1 MVKILVERVFHR
13 GQPRLLLRFPYA
25 PDVSGRLKAEVG
37 ALYSKTHQA
46 WYVDDVPGQWERV
59 HEALNGLA
67 EVPALPLERNA
78 PPRPVADYE
87 YALERVREKL
97 TIKGYAASTQKTY
110 MEQLKLFFRFFQ
122 GRRPETV
129 DRAAIEQYQRHLVEK
144 KKVSRSTQ
152 NQAVNAIKFFYEI
165 ILGGPREVY
174 WPDRP
179 LREFKLPSVLDESE
193 VEAILRQVVNLKHRA
208 ILFTI
213 YSAGLR
219 VSEVC
224 RLRVQ
229 DVDSKRK
236 LLMIRASKGNADRM
250 TLLSEKLLSVLR
262 SYYRAYRPRSFL
274 FEGAGGA
281 AYSTRSIQKI
291 LKDAVR
297 KAGVKKQVS
306 VHTLRHSFATHL
318 LERGTDL
325 RYIQALLGHKSSK
338 TTEIYAHVT
347 KRGMEKITSPLD
359 NLDV

>member
-1 MVKILVERVFHR
+1 MEKIRVERVFHR
-13 GQPRLLLRFPYA
+13 GQSRLLLTFPYA
-25 PDVSGRLKAEVG
+25 PDLSARLKTEMG
-37 ALYSKTHQA
+37 ALYSKTHKA
-46 WYVDDVPGQWERV
+46 WYVDDGPGQWERV
-59 HEALNGLA
+59 HQTLNGLA
-67 EVPALPLERNA
+67 EVSTLPLDQNVLPASE
-78 PPRPVADYE
+78 ADHDH
-87 YALERVREKL
+87 ALERVRKKL

-110 MEQLKLFFRFFQ
+110 IEQLKLFFRFFQ
-122 GRRPETV
+122 GRGPETLGRV
-129 DRAAIEQYQRHLVEK
+129 EIEQYQRHLVEN

-152 NQAVNAIKFFYEI
+152 NQAVNAIKFFYEM

-224 RLRVQ
+224 RLQVQ

-236 LLMIRASKGNADRM
+236 LLMIRASKGNADRV

-262 SYYRAYRPRSFL
+262 SYYRTYRPRGFL

-291 LKDAVR
+291 LKEAVR
-297 KAGVKKQVS
+297 RAGVKKQVS

-325 RYIQALLGHKSSK
+325 RYIQALL
-338 TTEIYAHVT
+338 
-347 KRGMEKITSPLD
+347 RD
-359 NLDV
+359 